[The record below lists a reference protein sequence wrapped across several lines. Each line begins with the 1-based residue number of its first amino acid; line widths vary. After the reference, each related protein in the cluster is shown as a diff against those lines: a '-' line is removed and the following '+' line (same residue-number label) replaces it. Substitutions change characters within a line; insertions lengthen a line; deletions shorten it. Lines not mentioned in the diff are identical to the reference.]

1 MALQT
6 SQPRQALSHTP
17 SQVHMVSTR
26 QNVGGLKFPRL
37 IAAYIGLLPGKLF
50 HVVFFLHVTLLQKNG
65 DILGIQ
71 AIFKVSH
78 LELNNYRAF
87 SFAKT
92 RDREMLAQGRD
103 RCFLVKYSIAKTN
116 IQRALDMR

>member
-50 HVVFFLHVTLLQKNG
+50 HVVFFSDVPLLKKDG
-65 DILGIQ
+65 DMLGIQ
-71 AIFKVSH
+71 TIFKVSH
-78 LELNNYRAF
+78 LEL
-87 SFAKT
+87 SSDLT
-92 RDREMLAQGRD
+92 RQ
-103 RCFLVKYSIAKTN
+103 FF
-116 IQRALDMR
+116 

>member
-1 MALQT
+1 
-6 SQPRQALSHTP
+6 
-17 SQVHMVSTR
+17 MVSTR
-26 QNVGGLKFPRL
+26 QNVGGLKFLSRH
-37 IAAYIGLLPGKLF
+37 IYNFYNESYSMLF
-50 HVVFFLHVTLLQKNG
+50 FFLHVTLLQKNG

-71 AIFKVSH
+71 AIFRVSH